1 MLFFFFLYTPVC
13 WLSQWL
19 KQKRIC
25 LSVSRCRR
33 SGFDPWKGNVPWR
46 RKWQATPVLL
56 PGESHGQRSLV
67 SYCPWGSQRAGHD
80 QSLKHHSAHVCN
92 GFFFI
97 IYRVVP
103 LSPQCTWRIF
113 PSSPKE
119 SPVLECGQSPP
130 HPHCPASTNLLPAS
144 LDLPVLKF
152 KWARIITC
160 VVVFLWPLK
169 TINRVTFF

>member
-1 MLFFFFLYTPVC
+1 M
-13 WLSQWL
+13 
-19 KQKRIC
+19 
-25 LSVSRCRR
+25 
-33 SGFDPWKGNVPWR
+33 
-46 RKWQATPVLL
+46 
-56 PGESHGQRSLV
+56 
-67 SYCPWGSQRAGHD
+67 
-80 QSLKHHSAHVCN
+80 CN

-169 TINRVTFF
+169 TINRVTFFWRLIQLMLFFFLIDLFKSFLLMWYIWWVVWDTLFVYGGGVNRISGGLGGKESACLQETHVWSLGGEYPLEKWQPTPVFLPGEFHG